1 MTSVLTCSIHEAVAQ
16 VVLQRPQVRNAFNET
31 LIAELHRVFV
41 QLNQDPQVRVVV
53 LAAQGPAF
61 CAGAD
66 LNWMRAMAGYSY
78 EQNLADARGLAA
90 MLHALDTCNKPVIAR
105 VQGDTYAGG
114 IGLLAVCDLVVAV
127 QSAQFC
133 LSEVKLGLVPATI
146 APYVVRAIGLRQ
158 ARRYALTAEK
168 WDAAEAFRMGLVHDI
183 CTPEEL
189 DDKVHEW
196 IQAVLN
202 NSPQAVAVTK
212 QLLHKVA
219 DSPLDERLRE
229 ITAEHIAQARGS
241 ADGQAGVQAFLN
253 KQKPGWVR

>member
-1 MTSVLTCSIHEAVAQ
+1 MTSVLACSIHEAVAQ
-16 VVLQRPQVRNAFNET
+16 VVLQRPQVRNAFNDI
-31 LIAELHRVFV
+31 LITELHRVFV
-41 QLNQDPQVRVVV
+41 QLNHDPQVRVVV

-66 LNWMRAMAGYSY
+66 LNWMRAMAEYSY

-90 MLHALDTCNKPVIAR
+90 MLHALDTCSKPVIAR
-105 VQGDTYAGG
+105 VQGDAYAGG

-168 WDAAEAFRMGLVHDI
+168 WDAAEGFRMGLLHDI

-189 DDKVHEW
+189 DDKVNEW
-196 IQAVLN
+196 IQAILH
-202 NSPQAVAVTK
+202 NSPQAVATTK
-212 QLLHKVA
+212 QLLREVA
-219 DSPLDERLRE
+219 DSALDERLRE
-229 ITAEHIAQARGS
+229 ITAEHIARARGS
-241 ADGQAGVQAFLN
+241 ADGQVGVQAFLN
-253 KQKPGWVR
+253 KQTPSWVR